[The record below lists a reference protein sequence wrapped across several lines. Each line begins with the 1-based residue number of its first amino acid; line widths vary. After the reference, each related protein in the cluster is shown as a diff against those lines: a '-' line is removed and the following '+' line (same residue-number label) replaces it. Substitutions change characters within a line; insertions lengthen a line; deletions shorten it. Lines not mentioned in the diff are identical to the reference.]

1 MLAPKVLSH
10 SMHAQLSILLR
21 LLGGLNSDEVLEF
34 LEQELA
40 RANLVGDDEL
50 DPRVAAVGRCVLY
63 HEDVANIRKVGTL
76 VLPGDEHRVAGGI
89 SLIEPEGAC
98 LLGLSEGQSIAF
110 WSGSNAVCKVTLEA
124 IVCP

>member
-1 MLAPKVLSH
+1 MAPIILPH
-10 SMHAQLSILLR
+10 SMHAQLSILVR
-21 LLGGLNSDEVLEF
+21 LLRGSSSEEVLEF

-50 DPRVAAVGRCVLY
+50 DPRVAAVGRSVLY

-110 WSGSNAVCKVTLEA
+110 WSGSSVVCKVTLEA
-124 IVCP
+124 IVSP

>member
-1 MLAPKVLSH
+1 MLAPIVLTH
-10 SMHAQLSILLR
+10 SMHAQLSILVR
-21 LLGGLNSDEVLEF
+21 LLRGSNSDEVLEF
-34 LEQELA
+34 VEKELA

-50 DPRVAAVGRCVLY
+50 DPRAAAVGRCVLY

-76 VLPGDEHRVAGGI
+76 VLPEDEHRVAGGV

-110 WSGSNAVCKVTLEA
+110 WSGSNVVCKVTLEVIA
-124 IVCP
+124 

>member
-1 MLAPKVLSH
+1 MLAPIVLTH
-10 SMHAQLSILLR
+10 SMHAQLSILVR
-21 LLGGLNSDEVLEF
+21 LLRGSNSDEVLEF

-50 DPRVAAVGRCVLY
+50 DPRVAAVGRCVLN

-110 WSGSNAVCKVTLEA
+110 WSESNVVCKVTLEA
-124 IVCP
+124 IV

>member
-1 MLAPKVLSH
+1 MLAPIVLTH
-10 SMHAQLSILLR
+10 SMHAQLSILVR
-21 LLGGLNSDEVLEF
+21 LLRGSSSEEVLEF

-40 RANLVGDDEL
+40 RANLVSDDEL

-63 HEDVANIRKVGTL
+63 HEDVANMRKVGAL

-110 WSGSNAVCKVTLEA
+110 WSGSNVVCKVTLEA
-124 IVCP
+124 IV